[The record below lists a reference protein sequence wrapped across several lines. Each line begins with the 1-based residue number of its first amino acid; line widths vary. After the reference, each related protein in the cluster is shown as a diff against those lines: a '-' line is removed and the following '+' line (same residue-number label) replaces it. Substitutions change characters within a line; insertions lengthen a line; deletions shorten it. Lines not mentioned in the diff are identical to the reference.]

1 MKNIVIL
8 GAGTSGTIMANLL
21 NEKLVKLNYTLTII
35 DQVKLHYYQPGF
47 LFLPFNNYPGQDL
60 IKDIKKL
67 LPKNI
72 NYINKKIEK
81 IFPTENKVLLND
93 EVIYYDALVVA
104 TGCAIYPEDII
115 GMKGLNWYKNIFDFY
130 TIEGA
135 TSLRHKL
142 EKFKGGKLV
151 IQICEMP
158 IRYAYAPYEFAF
170 LADDYFKEKQIRNK
184 VEIVVATPLPYA
196 FPNPKISNKFETL
209 LKEKDINLITDF
221 HISEVDNST
230 NKIKGYSNLD
240 IPFDLL
246 VTIPPNKGDAFVE
259 RSGLGDHLNYIPT
272 NEKTLQSKNYENI
285 FVIGDAS
292 NILIEKSNAVIY
304 NESQILLKNIIHFL
318 KNKTLKSTFN
328 GYSNALI
335 EIGDK
340 KTISINSNYTH
351 CNIGS
356 KIPIS
361 KFDSVH
367 LFPKTKKYHP
377 GKLNFK
383 SIYWQYL
390 IKGISIHR
398 LFKKHQ

>member
-21 NEKLVKLNYTLTII
+21 NKKLAKLNCALTII
-35 DQVKLHYYQPGF
+35 DQVKVHYYQPGF
-47 LFLPFNNYPGQDL
+47 LFLPFDNYPEQDL

-67 LPKNI
+67 LPENI

-81 IFPTENKVLLND
+81 VYPTENKVLLND
-93 EVIYYDALVVA
+93 EVIYYDALVIA
-104 TGCAIYPEDII
+104 TGCNIFPDDIT
-115 GMKGLNWYKNIFDFY
+115 GMKGPNWYKNIFDFY
-130 TIEGA
+130 TYEGA
-135 TSLRHKL
+135 KRLRHKL
-142 EKFKGGKLV
+142 RNFKGGKLV

-170 LADDYFKEKQIRNK
+170 LANDYFKNKGIRNK

-196 FPNPKISNKFETL
+196 FPKTKISNKFEKL
-209 LKEKDINLITDF
+209 LKGKNINFITDF
-221 HISEVDNST
+221 HISEVDND
-230 NKIKGYSNLD
+230 NNIIKGYSHSS
-240 IPFDLL
+240 IYFDLL

-259 RSGLGDHLNYIPT
+259 RSGLGDYLNYIPT
-272 NEKTLQSKNYENI
+272 NKSTLQSQGYKNI

-292 NILIEKSNAVIY
+292 NILIKKSNSVIY
-304 NESQILLKNIIHFL
+304 NEAKILLKNIIYFL
-318 KNKTLKSTFN
+318 KNKPIKATFN

-335 EIGDK
+335 DIGNK

-351 CNIGS
+351 EIIGS

-361 KFDSVH
+361 KFESVK
-367 LFPKTKKYHP
+367 LFPKNKKYHP
-377 GKLNFK
+377 STLNFK

-398 LFKKHQ
+398 FFKKQ